1 MSAAGPDGAVNAGS
15 GTSGSGATGGTAV
28 LDAPRVALVGSP
40 NSGKTTL
47 FNALTG
53 LRAKTGNYPGVTV
66 SRYRGTARVGP
77 AGPAGA
83 DPSGPA
89 RAVVTVEDLPGTYS
103 LDPISLDEQIVA
115 DTLDVDGLGP
125 AGEGA
130 PDALLVTLDAT
141 TLRRSLGMLAQLAHA
156 GVPLAVVLTFTDE
169 LARRQGH
176 LDVPALRRALGVPVL
191 TVTAGRRADL
201 AALREL
207 LAGDAAAWPSPP
219 VAPPTAP
226 REVTAWIA
234 SVLDRSG
241 YVLPAADAR
250 TARVDAVLLHPVWG
264 TAVFFATMFA
274 FFQVIFTAAAPFMD
288 AIEAF
293 FGWLGGLASERI
305 GIGWLA
311 SFVSQAL
318 LGGVG
323 GVLVFLPQIA
333 LLFLMVSVLEGVG
346 YMSRAAFLMDRV
358 MGRAGLEGRAFVAL
372 LSSLACAIPG
382 IMATRTL
389 PSARDRIATMM
400 AAPLMTCSARL
411 PVYVLLIGLT
421 VPSSARVGPFGAQ
434 GTAMFALYLV
444 GALSAMG
451 TAWLFSRIGRSSGP
465 LLPFYMEMPP
475 YRLPSVR
482 STLVSV
488 RDSCAV
494 FLRKVGKIILVTTI
508 ALWLL
513 LNLPAHSAGDLADAG
528 VDAAD
533 PVAVS
538 SYTLDHSY
546 GAAVGRA
553 VEPVFAPLGF
563 DWRIDVG
570 VLASLS
576 AREVFVATMGQ
587 VAAAE
592 DPEDPR
598 GALQE
603 MTVESGPR
611 AGQPLFTAPVVAAL
625 AVFFLYALQC
635 VSTLGVL
642 RRESGTWRWP
652 AIAFGYMFVLAWG
665 GAWLARTVVG
675 ALV

>member
-1 MSAAGPDGAVNAGS
+1 MSDPLGGVGGGPDGAVDA
-15 GTSGSGATGGTAV
+15 GTSGRHAGAPGGTTAV
-28 LDAPRVALVGSP
+28 RGAPRVALVGSP

-66 SRYRGTARVGP
+66 SRYRGTARVG
-77 AGPAGA
+77 GGG
-83 DPSGPA
+83 DERS
-89 RAVVTVEDLPGTYS
+89 VTVEDLPGTYS

-169 LARRQGH
+169 LVRRQGH
-176 LDVPALRRALGVPVL
+176 LDVSALRRALGVPVL

-207 LAGDAAAWPSPP
+207 LAGDPRSWPQPA

-226 REVTAWIA
+226 REVTAWIS
-234 SVLDRSG
+234 SVLDRAG
-241 YVLPAADAR
+241 YVLPAPDAR
-250 TARVDAVLLHPVWG
+250 TATVDAVLLHPVWG

-274 FFQVIFTAAAPFMD
+274 FFQVVFTVAAPFMD
-288 AIEAF
+288 AIEAL

-305 GIGWLA
+305 GIGWLS

-333 LLFLMVSVLEGVG
+333 LLFLMVSLLEGVG

-421 VPSSARVGPFGAQ
+421 VPASARIGPFGAQ
-434 GTAMFALYLV
+434 GAAMFALYLV

-451 TAWLFSRIGRSSGP
+451 TAWLFSKIGRSRGP

-475 YRLPSVR
+475 YRLPSAR
-482 STLVSV
+482 STALSV

-508 ALWLL
+508 VLWLL
-513 LNLPAHSAGDLADAG
+513 LNLPARSVADLGAAG
-528 VDAAD
+528 VDASD
-533 PVAVS
+533 PAAVA
-538 SYTLDHSY
+538 SYTLDRSY

-570 VLASLS
+570 VIASLS

-587 VAAAE
+587 VAAAA

-598 GALQE
+598 AALE
-603 MTVESGPR
+603 TMTVADGPR

-642 RRESGTWRWP
+642 RRESGSWRWP
-652 AIAFGYMFVLAWG
+652 AVAFGYMFVLAWG
-665 GAWLARTVVG
+665 MAWLARTLVG